1 VLLPVGLV
9 AILRSRDALKWVI
22 AAGFFASPIVSVIS
36 GAVEMNRVMFA
47 VPFAVLIAAWGVID
61 LWDRR
66 SFVPPALAVALVAA
80 TLFQFGALYRDYLS
94 DSYRLQAATW
104 SSGNV
109 REALRELIARSD
121 DSPIYISQEIE
132 WVHRFWRFYAAE
144 AGRLDLVSRTTY
156 VRDVPDSAP
165 PKSKLLCAAASTA
178 CARLLTN
185 GWRNVATVMSFDGRH
200 RYVILERTIG
210 NNQSN

>member
-1 VLLPVGLV
+1 
-9 AILRSRDALKWVI
+9 VI

-47 VPFAVLIAAWGVID
+47 IPFAVLIAAWGVID

-66 SFVPPALAVALVAA
+66 SFVPPALAVLLVASI
-80 TLFQFGALYRDYLS
+80 LFQFGSFYRDYWS

-121 DSPIYISQEIE
+121 DAPIYISQDIE
-132 WVHRFWRFYAAE
+132 WVHRFWRFYAIE
-144 AGRLDLVSRTTY
+144 AGRLDVMARTAY

-165 PKSKLLCAAASTA
+165 AKSKLLCTAESTK
-178 CARLLTN
+178 CAQLMTN
-185 GWRNVATVMSFDGRH
+185 GWRNVATVGSFDGSH
-200 RYVILERTIG
+200 RYVILERTVG